1 MQEIVYRIKPN
12 KIQCKKCGDIIE
24 STDVHDLKYCS
35 CKSVAVDGGPEYM
48 KRIGNANDYVELSYT
63 RKLAKITMDGFET
76 IKSSLKQSE
85 VLSQDNIKCPIC
97 NSDRI
102 SLIKGDGEA
111 IIGCDITSIVCH
123 SCKKI
128 FEFSDIV
135 YKDNK

>member
-1 MQEIVYRIKPN
+1 MQEIVYKIKPN

-35 CKSVAVDGGPEYM
+35 CKSVAVDGGSEYM
-48 KRIGNANDYVELSYT
+48 KRIGNVNDYIELSYV
-63 RKLAKITMDGFET
+63 RKLTKITIDGFKT
-76 IKSSLKQSE
+76 IKDNLKQSDI
-85 VLSQDNIKCPIC
+85 LSQDCIKCPVC
-97 NSDRI
+97 NSVHI

-111 IIGCDITSIVCH
+111 IIGCDITAIVCH

-135 YKDNK
+135 YKNN